1 MGDRHMLL
9 EFRAK
14 NFKTYRQELVFSM
27 KPVPKQKELNYSI
40 LKEKVGRSTYKALSS
55 AVIYGPNAAGKTN
68 IMGAMDCFKCIVL
81 RGNLHNDEKLA
92 SPNVSAYQLELIPN
106 NTLTKSE
113 PVEFAVEFVDDG
125 LHISYS
131 FKADLGNFLQAD
143 YPRKVTSEQLIV
155 NNASVFVREN
165 SGQLKIGNL
174 KGIKH
179 DFAPAVCDNLESA
192 KALAE
197 GNLASDELFLMN
209 GFKTIFAPHLVAR
222 ITDWL
227 KKKFMIVY
235 RADAISA
242 IHRIGQ
248 KKDTLYVDRSITD
261 AARQFGVNGNQ
272 LGYVIR
278 SEGEEPVLC
287 SEFDNPRKKSARV
300 LSAEI
305 FESYGTIRFINLF
318 PIVAGAL
325 VNGGTL
331 VVDEFDASIHPM
343 AIMSLVNIFHN
354 DEINIHHAQLIFNT
368 HNPIFLNS
376 NLYRRDEIKFV
387 ERDET
392 THTSIQYSLGDFGTA
407 SPSGVRK
414 GEDYLKNYFVDRY
427 GAIRDVDFSPIFR
440 QIIKGEQAEDQD
452 ES

>member
-1 MGDRHMLL
+1 MLL

-27 KPVPKQKELNYSI
+27 TPVPKQKELNYSI
-40 LKEKVGRSTYKALSS
+40 LKEKAGRSTYKALSS

-68 IMGAMDCFKCIVL
+68 IMGAMDCFKRIVL

-92 SPNVSAYQLELIPN
+92 SPNVAAYQLELIPN
-106 NTLTKSE
+106 NTLTKPE
-113 PVEFAVEFVDDG
+113 PVGFAVEFVDNG
-125 LHISYS
+125 LYVSYS
-131 FKADLGNFLQAD
+131 FEVDLGNFLQEH
-143 YPRKVTSEQLIV
+143 YPRKVISERLAV
-155 NNASVFVREN
+155 NDVSVFDREN
-165 SGQLKIGNL
+165 SELNIGNL
-174 KGIKH
+174 KEIQY
-179 DFAPAVCDNLESA
+179 DLAPALCDNLKSA

-197 GNLASDELFLMN
+197 SNLTPDELFLMN
-209 GFKTIFAPHLVAR
+209 GFKTIFAPRLVSR
-222 ITDWL
+222 ITDWI
-227 KKKFMIVY
+227 KNKFVIVY
-235 RADAISA
+235 RADAINA
-242 IHRIGQ
+242 VHRIGQ
-248 KKDTLYVDRSITD
+248 KKDTLYVDHALTD
-261 AARQFGVNGNQ
+261 AAQQFGVNGNQ

-287 SEFDNPRKKSARV
+287 SVFDDSSEKSARV

-343 AIMSLVNIFHN
+343 AVMSLVNVFHN

-387 ERDET
+387 ERDEN

-427 GAIRDVDFSPIFR
+427 GAIRDVDFSSIFR
-440 QIIKGEQAEDQD
+440 QIVKGKQTEDKD
-452 ES
+452 GN